1 MSLKEKLLILW
12 ILCSMLVAF
21 IISHIVSFV
30 VAGIENSCAF
40 AFIPAVAVKVAA
52 AVFSCWHS

>member
-40 AFIPAVAVKVAA
+40 IPAVAVKVAA
-52 AVFSCWHS
+52 AVFSCWHSY